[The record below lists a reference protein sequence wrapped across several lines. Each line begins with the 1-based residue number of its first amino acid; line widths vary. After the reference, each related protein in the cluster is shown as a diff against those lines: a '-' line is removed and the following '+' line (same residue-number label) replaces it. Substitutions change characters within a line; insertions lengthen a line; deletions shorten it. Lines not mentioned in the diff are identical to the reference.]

1 MTTLYLQSRKKKE
14 TENGQTCYKDS
25 NDCSSSS
32 LDLFLL
38 PPTQSSLQKGKSI
51 DYHPIRSLSD
61 GGPIEFKVS
70 GSGKEFL
77 DLARS
82 YLYLKVKVSKA
93 DGSNSDG
100 ASKVGFANYPIAN
113 LFNQVDVILGGKLI
127 PSATNIYA
135 HRSILEVLL
144 NYDKEAAESQLG
156 CGLFCKDSA
165 GKMEEMDITADPVLN
180 TGLGTRSEWTKT
192 RKTVELQGR
201 IHSDLFNQE
210 KPILNGVDL
219 TVKLHCH
226 KPEFC
231 LLSADAAPAYKIIIV
246 DAILYVKT
254 IELTPSVFNAINT
267 VLNDKNAQYVIT
279 RTTSKVFTV
288 PRGQQSQHIDNA
300 FLGEIPKRI
309 AVCMMDNNSYNGNY
323 KKNPFNFK
331 HYNLTQIRT
340 SVNGEEVP
348 FKPLKLNFD
357 DKLFVTA
364 YSTLFSGTGKLHGNS
379 GRIIKAEDYSKGYT
393 IIVAD
398 LTPFEI
404 GDNFDLKAE
413 GTLSIDLVFQKSSRS
428 YYQPIGLCRVRQR
441 H

>member
-1 MTTLYLQSRKKKE
+1 MAKPVH
-14 TENGQTCYKDS
+14 KDS

-38 PPTQSSLQKGKSI
+38 PPTQSSFQKGKTI
-51 DYHPIRSLSD
+51 DYHPITSLSD

-82 YLYLKVKVSKA
+82 YLYLKVKVSKT
-93 DGSNSDG
+93 DGSNLDG
-100 ASKVGFANYPIAN
+100 TSKVGFANYPIAS

-127 PSATNIYA
+127 SSATNTYA

-156 CGLFCKDSA
+156 CGLFCKDTA
-165 GKMEEMDITADPVLN
+165 GQMEEMDISADPVLN

-192 RKTVELQGR
+192 SKTVELQGR

-210 KPILNGVDL
+210 KLILNGVDL
-219 TVKLHCH
+219 TVKLHRH

-231 LLSADAAPAYKIIIV
+231 LLSADIAPAYKIIIV
-246 DAILYVKT
+246 DAILYVKK

-267 VLNDKNAQYVIT
+267 VLNDKNAQFAIT
-279 RTTSKVFTV
+279 RTTPKVFTV

-309 AVCMMDNNSYNGNY
+309 AVCMMDNDSYNGNY

-331 HYNLTQIRT
+331 HYDLTQIGI

-357 DKLFVTA
+357 EKLFVTA
-364 YSTLFSGTGKLHGNS
+364 YNTLFSGTGKLHGNS
-379 GRIIKAEDYSKGYT
+379 GSIIKREDYSEGYT

-413 GTLSIDLVFQKSSRS
+413 GTLSFQKSSRS
-428 YYQPIGLCRVRQR
+428 YY
-441 H
+441 